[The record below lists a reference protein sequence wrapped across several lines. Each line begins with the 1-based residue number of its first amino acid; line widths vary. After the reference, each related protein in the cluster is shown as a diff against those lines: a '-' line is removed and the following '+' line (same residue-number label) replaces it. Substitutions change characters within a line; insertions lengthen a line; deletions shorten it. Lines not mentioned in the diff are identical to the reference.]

1 MRFAIGIVIAVFLS
15 SAVVSVADN
24 GPDPLAA
31 VGLDTT
37 PPVAESKPVTESLW
51 GVTVTDPYR
60 YMEALD
66 PDTISWMKKQGDYTR
81 AVFAAIKPR
90 AALEQRIA
98 QFTGSFGIARGY
110 VACGGKSFY
119 QEREPGSDNFDLIEK
134 DASGTH
140 KLVDVAALRSA
151 QGGQSVAINYFLVS
165 PDGSKVALGISSGGS
180 EDASLSVI
188 DAATRATIAGPIDR
202 AEYAASAWSDDGA
215 TLYFVRM
222 KRLAPGD
229 AEIEKYKDLTLYSW
243 NLHDEP
249 IAVLGSTVNHGPKFL
264 PTDVP
269 GLQVSPG
276 GTVAAATRA
285 DGVERELVTWLVS
298 VGEIGNPQA
307 VWKPFTVRSDEVT
320 SLDMRGDEL
329 FLLSHK
335 NAPTFKILV
344 LKAGQA
350 LSSAK
355 TLLAAQHNRVIDSI
369 HAASDALYVVAQQ
382 GAYSQLL
389 RIPAGSAKTEEITL
403 PFKGHISNAVSDPRV
418 PGVSLSLESWVVAPS
433 QFTYDPVTGKFSD
446 LALTAKPALD
456 PAQFVVRDLEAK
468 SHDGVRV
475 PLSLVQSKGAVG
487 PQITYLYSYGFY
499 GSSRLASF
507 NLRTVGFLKEG
518 GTYATC
524 HVRGGGELGESWR
537 LAGRGANKPNT
548 WRDLIACGEDL
559 IARGVTS
566 KDKLFIQGASGG
578 GITVGMAMT
587 ERPDLFAGVIDGV
600 PAANTLRA
608 EFAPNGPP
616 NIPEFGTVTS
626 KTGFKNLYAMDTLQ
640 HVKIGTRYPAV
651 LITVGLNDARVAP
664 WEPAKLTAQLQASGT
679 PNPVLLRVDTDAGHG
694 VVGSGKSQTDQESA
708 DIYSFIFWRAGLA
721 DWRPRAAAR

>member
-1 MRFAIGIVIAVFLS
+1 M
-15 SAVVSVADN
+15 
-24 GPDPLAA
+24 
-31 VGLDTT
+31 T
-37 PPVAESKPVTESLW
+37 PPVAETKSVNESLW

-66 PDTISWMKKQGDYTR
+66 PNTISWIKKQGDYTR

-110 VACGGKSFY
+110 VSYGGRSFY
-119 QEREPGSDNFDLIEK
+119 QERQPGSNNFDLIET

-140 KLVDVAALRSA
+140 KLVDVAALRAA
-151 QGGQSVAINYFLVS
+151 QGERSLAINYFLVS
-165 PDGSKVALGISSGGS
+165 PDGTKVALGISSGGS
-180 EDASLSVI
+180 EDASLTVV
-188 DAATRATIAGPIDR
+188 DVATRATIAGPIDR
-202 AEYAASAWSDDGA
+202 AEYAACAWSDDGT
-215 TLYFVRM
+215 TLYFIRL
-222 KRLAPGD
+222 KLLAPG
-229 AEIEKYKDLTLYSW
+229 ETTIEKYKDLTLYSW

-249 IAVLGSTVNHGPKFL
+249 VPVVGSMVNHGPEFS

-269 GLQVSPG
+269 GLQLSPG
-276 GTVAAATRA
+276 GTVAVATNA
-285 DGVERELVTWLVS
+285 NGVQRELATWLAPVS
-298 VGEIGNPQA
+298 EIDNPRT
-307 VWKPFTVRSDEVT
+307 VWKPFTVRSDAVT
-320 SLDMRGDEL
+320 SFDMRANEI

-335 NAPTFKILV
+335 NAPTFKILS
-344 LKAGQA
+344 LGAGQPLA
-350 LSSAK
+350 SAK
-355 TLLAAQHNRVIDSI
+355 TLLAAQKDRVIDSI
-369 HAASDALYVVAQQ
+369 HAASDALYVVARQ

-389 RIPAGSAKTEEITL
+389 RIPAGSHKAEEITL
-403 PFKGHISNAVSDPRV
+403 PFKGYISNAFSDPRV
-418 PGVSLSLESWVVAPS
+418 PGVSLSLEGWVVAPS
-433 QFTYDPVTGKFSD
+433 ELSYDPTTGKFSD
-446 LALTAKPALD
+446 LALTVKPTLD
-456 PAQFVVRDLEAK
+456 PGQFVVQDLQAK
-468 SHDGVRV
+468 SHDGVMV
-475 PLSLVQSKGAVG
+475 PLSLVQPKGVVG

-499 GSSRLASF
+499 GSARLASF
-507 NLRTVGFLKEG
+507 NLRAVGFVKEG

-608 EFAPNGPP
+608 EFAPNGPS

-626 KTGFKNLYAMDTLQ
+626 KNDFKTLYSMDTLV
-640 HVKIGTRYPAV
+640 HVKVGTRYPAV

-679 PNPVLLRVDTDAGHG
+679 PNPVLLRVDADAGHG
-694 VVGSGKSQTDQESA
+694 VVGASKTQTDQENA
-708 DIYSFIFWRAGLA
+708 DIYSFIFWRAGLPE
-721 DWRPRAAAR
+721 WRPGVPR